1 MPSLFR
7 FLAICAVL
15 GTVAYAGLLS
25 LANMV
30 EPRQHEIVTIIP
42 LHPKPPAATAPPA
55 GVRTKTAATLTNS
68 SDELFDRLQ
77 SLPLVR

>member
-7 FLAICAVL
+7 LVGICAVL
-15 GTVAYAGLLS
+15 GAVAYAALLS

-30 EPRQHEIVTIIP
+30 EPRQHEIVTTIP
-42 LHPKPPAATAPPA
+42 LHPKLPAATAPPA
-55 GVRTKTAATLTNS
+55 GVRTKTAATVTNS
-68 SDELFDRLQ
+68 PDELFDKLQ